1 MLITK
6 ASIQN
11 IEKIFEKGLQDDYL
25 SRSIG
30 KIIEYEKEKTSKNV
44 QTLKNDIELFERKYT
59 MSSIEFFEKFE
70 KGELGDNEDY
80 FEWSA
85 LFQMYRRS
93 VDLLGTL
100 EGVS

>member
-1 MLITK
+1 MQITK
-6 ASIQN
+6 VSIQN

-25 SRSIG
+25 TRSIG
-30 KIIEYEKEKTSKNV
+30 KIIEYEKEKTSKDI
-44 QTLKNDIELFERKYT
+44 QTLKNEIELFERKYN

-70 KGELGDNEDY
+70 KGVLGDDEDY

-93 VDLLGTL
+93 VELLGTL

>member
-6 ASIQN
+6 VSIQN
-11 IEKIFEKGLQDDYL
+11 IEKVFEKGLQDDYL

-30 KIIEYEKEKTSKNV
+30 KIIAYEKEKTSKNV
-44 QTLKNDIELFERKYT
+44 QTLKNDIELFERKYN
-59 MSSIEFFEKFE
+59 MSSIEFFEKLE

-85 LFQMYRRS
+85 LFQMFRA
-93 VDLLGTL
+93 VK
-100 EGVS
+100 

>member
-1 MLITK
+1 MQITK

-11 IEKIFEKGLQDDYL
+11 IEKVFEKGLQDDYL
-25 SRSIG
+25 TRSIG
-30 KIIEYEKEKTSKNV
+30 KIIEFEKEKTSKDI
-44 QTLKNDIELFERKYT
+44 QALKNDLELFERKYN

-85 LFQMYRRS
+85 LFHMYRRA
-93 VDLLGTL
+93 VELLGTL
-100 EGVS
+100 DGVP

>member
-1 MLITK
+1 MQTTK

-25 SRSIG
+25 SRSIE
-30 KIIEYEKEKTSKNV
+30 KIIEYEKEKTSRDI
-44 QTLKNDIELFERKYT
+44 QTLNNEIELFERKYN
-59 MSSIEFFEKFE
+59 MSSIEFFGKFE
-70 KGELGDNEDY
+70 KGELGDKEDY

-93 VDLLGTL
+93 VELLGTL
-100 EGVS
+100 EGAS

>member
-1 MLITK
+1 MRITK
-6 ASIQN
+6 VSIQN

-25 SRSIG
+25 TRSIG
-30 KIIEYEKEKTSKNV
+30 KIIEYEKEKTSKDI
-44 QTLKNDIELFERKYT
+44 QPLRNDIELFERKYN
-59 MSSIEFFEKFE
+59 MSSVEFFEKFE